1 MLKIFVVL
9 LATAATTLTA
19 TAGQQ
24 YKYKAY
30 QKDPYGI
37 QALKAGHLKPQRTW
51 GECAPGF
58 AVVPGKPGDPTCFW
72 INDGATLRCPNTC
85 QPAK

>member
-37 QALKAGHLKPQRTW
+37 QALKG
-51 GECAPGF
+51 GER
-58 AVVPGKPGDPTCFW
+58 
-72 INDGATLRCPNTC
+72 GASRLSVIGVERR
-85 QPAK
+85 